1 LLVTIIV
8 VLLPITKSTLK
19 TKEMEENQPKTGKF
33 ALTYGLILGG
43 ISVIYAFML
52 YTMDMHYQGGAAVM
66 LISIGLM
73 IAAVIIGM
81 MQFKKANNGF
91 MSFGQALKVG
101 VGICLISG
109 IIGVI
114 FNQILANVIDP
125 EMMSKAIEY
134 QRGQLMEGTALSPE
148 QIDAQIE
155 MGQKFS
161 TPSMQVLFGLIF
173 SVVLGFIVSLI
184 PALVLKKQ
192 EVLD

>member
-1 LLVTIIV
+1 
-8 VLLPITKSTLK
+8 
-19 TKEMEENQPKTGKF
+19 MEENQPKTGKF

-43 ISVIYAFML
+43 INLIFVLML
-52 YTMDMHYQGGAAVM
+52 YSMDMHYQNEWPTVV
-66 LISIGLM
+66 IGIVLM
-73 IAAVIIGM
+73 IAIIVIGM

-109 IIGVI
+109 IIGIAVS
-114 FNQILANVIDP
+114 QI
-125 EMMSKAIEY
+125 MMNFVDTDMIAKATEF
-134 QRGQLMEGTALSPE
+134 QRNKMLESTALTAE

-155 MGQKFS
+155 MGAKFQ
-161 TPSMQVLFGLIF
+161 TPLMQILFGLIF
-173 SVVLGFIVSLI
+173 SIVLGFILSLI

>member
-1 LLVTIIV
+1 
-8 VLLPITKSTLK
+8 
-19 TKEMEENQPKTGKF
+19 MEENQPKTGKF

>member
-1 LLVTIIV
+1 MLVTIIV

>member
-1 LLVTIIV
+1 
-8 VLLPITKSTLK
+8 
-19 TKEMEENQPKTGKF
+19 MEENQPKTGKF

-43 ISVIYAFML
+43 VSVIFAFML
-52 YTMDMHYQGGAAVM
+52 YTMDMHYQGGTAVM
-66 LISIGLM
+66 LISVGLM
-73 IAAVIIGM
+73 LAAVIIGM
-81 MQFKKANNGF
+81 IQFKKANNGF

-114 FNQILANVIDP
+114 FNQILSNVIDP
-125 EMMSKAIEY
+125 DMMTKAMEY
-134 QRGQLMEGTALSPE
+134 QRNQLLESTALTTQ
-148 QIDAQIE
+148 QIDQQME

-161 TPSMQVLFGLIF
+161 TPGMQVLFGLIF
-173 SVVLGFIVSLI
+173 SVVLGFIVSLV